1 MNNETRVFRTIWPQN
16 TWVDETQI
24 RQWYEDAVASYEDI
38 QLGLD
43 DPTEQAKALDSCGII
58 TLGVQKDD
66 KGLPQ

>member
-1 MNNETRVFRTIWPQN
+1 MIKIIWPQVK
-16 TWVDETQI
+16 WVSETQI

-43 DPTEQAKALDSCGII
+43 DPVDQAKALDDIGII
-58 TLGVQKDD
+58 TLGDQKDD